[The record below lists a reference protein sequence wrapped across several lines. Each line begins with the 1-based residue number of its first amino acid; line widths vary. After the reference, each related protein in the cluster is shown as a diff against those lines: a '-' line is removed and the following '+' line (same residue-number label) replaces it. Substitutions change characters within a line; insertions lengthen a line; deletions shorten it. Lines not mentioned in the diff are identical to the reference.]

1 VADDLEAQDPDAQRR
16 RDFRA
21 WVRAHHPDAGGDPDA
36 FAAGLLTWRRDRDR
50 AGTAPAARTEVTVFR
65 ARHGMWQLA
74 RWWRRRHRSTRV
86 R

>member
-1 VADDLEAQDPDAQRR
+1 MVPEDDPDAQER

-36 FAAGLLTWRRDRDR
+36 FVAGLTAWRRRRGAVKD
-50 AGTAPAARTEVTVFR
+50 TPAARPKVTVFR
-65 ARHGMWQLA
+65 SRHGMWMLV
-74 RWWRRRHRSTRV
+74 RWWRRRHGPRRV